1 MQFISYNQE
10 LATANLLF
18 KRLFSNIWIIR
29 SNGERVKVTC
39 ALDQRSRIFKNLE
52 NKGKDGVYK
61 LPFIGITRTGI
72 SKNTERLANLN
83 NEVKYSPSSK
93 NRSYDLYTPVPIDI
107 TYQVTIV
114 TKFPG
119 DVDRILSN
127 FIPFFNKDLFVQAQH
142 PKFDNITL
150 MSQVVMED
158 SISEERPDELDPTQ
172 DDFQVVTCNF
182 LFKTYIF
189 CGNYKAGET
198 RQKMISYVS
207 TYVSTGISTEISTGI
222 STGISTEIS
231 TYYDPEQSSVVS
243 TEISTEVSTEISTEI
258 SAEVSAEVS
267 SEVSTVIDV
276 IYDGFTPMIQK
287 IDLGFYGVP
296 NGMSYDE
303 YFKRVDAGDILPDYD
318 HFRLSVDQDDKM
330 VWIV

>member
-1 MQFISYNQE
+1 M
-10 LATANLLF
+10 ATANLLF

-52 NKGKDGVYK
+52 NKSKDGVYK

-83 NEVKYSPSSK
+83 NEVKYSSSSK

-182 LFKTYIF
+182 LFKTYVF

-207 TYVSTGISTEISTGI
+207 TYI

-231 TYYDPEQSSVVS
+231 TD
-243 TEISTEVSTEISTEI
+243 ISTGISTEI